1 MVYDKGR
8 TIFKLNY
15 LSDSFNSKND

>member
-1 MVYDKGR
+1 MAWL

-15 LSDSFNSKND
+15 QPTL